1 MNSAQAASS
10 SWSSECSGSGGRFS
24 SKRKTA
30 VLNGYLNNNNNN
42 NNNGGKN
49 CQVIEL
55 QDETEKMEFRM
66 MTRNRVREI
75 NSGRRKQIVGRRMIS
90 PGIFQILVQFES

>member
-10 SWSSECSGSGGRFS
+10 SSSSECSGSGGRFS

-30 VLNGYLNNNNNN
+30 VLNGYLNNNNN